1 MKEKAKEFALDLL
14 YTVAGAAI
22 LAVGVSCFVGPAQ
35 IAPGGVSGL
44 SILVNFLTGLPVGAV
59 NLAFNIPLILLAWK
73 FLGRRFTLRTLVT
86 VLIQSVLM
94 DVITLW
100 IPVYT
105 GERIMA
111 ALFGGVASGV
121 GLALVFMRG
130 STTGGT
136 DIVSRLLQ
144 LRYRHLSIG
153 RLLFLVDVVVLL
165 LSVAVFRNIEAGLY
179 GMIAIFASGK
189 VLDNIL
195 YGLDTGKVLL
205 VVSGKNQEIAAR
217 IMETLKRGVTFLH
230 GSGAWSGTER
240 QVLLCAVRAQQCYRV
255 EEIVRGVDKEA
266 FVIVLEATEIA
277 GEGFRPITED
287 KVS

>member
-1 MKEKAKEFALDLL
+1 MKEKAKEFVLDLL
-14 YTVAGAAI
+14 YTVAGAVI

-44 SILVNFLTGLPVGAV
+44 SILVNFLTDLPVGAV

-73 FLGRRFTLRTLVT
+73 FLGQRFTLRTLVT

>member
-44 SILVNFLTGLPVGAV
+44 SILVNFLTDLPVGAV

-73 FLGRRFTLRTLVT
+73 FLGQRFTLRTLVT

>member
-44 SILVNFLTGLPVGAV
+44 SILVNFLTDLPVGAV

-73 FLGRRFTLRTLVT
+73 FLGQRFTLRTLVT

-153 RLLFLVDVVVLL
+153 RLLFSVDVVVLL

>member
-44 SILVNFLTGLPVGAV
+44 SILVNFLTDLPVGAV

-195 YGLDTGKVLL
+195 
-205 VVSGKNQEIAAR
+205 
-217 IMETLKRGVTFLH
+217 
-230 GSGAWSGTER
+230 
-240 QVLLCAVRAQQCYRV
+240 
-255 EEIVRGVDKEA
+255 
-266 FVIVLEATEIA
+266 
-277 GEGFRPITED
+277 
-287 KVS
+287 

>member
-153 RLLFLVDVVVLL
+153 RLLFSVDVVVLL

>member
-44 SILVNFLTGLPVGAV
+44 SILVNFLTDLPVGAV

-153 RLLFLVDVVVLL
+153 RLLFSVDVVVLL

-255 EEIVRGVDKEA
+255 EEIVRAADPDAFLVVMEA
-266 FVIVLEATEIA
+266 NQIA
-277 GEGFRPITED
+277 GEGFRPITSD
-287 KVS
+287 KVT

>member
-44 SILVNFLTGLPVGAV
+44 SILVNFLTDLPVGAV

-153 RLLFLVDVVVLL
+153 RLLFSVDVVVLL

-230 GSGAWSGTER
+230 GSGAWSGAER
-240 QVLLCAVRAQQCYRV
+240 QGLLCAVRAQQCYRV

>member
-1 MKEKAKEFALDLL
+1 MKEKAKEFVLDLL

-44 SILVNFLTGLPVGAV
+44 SILVNFLTDLPVGAV

-153 RLLFLVDVVVLL
+153 RLLFSVDVVVLL

-217 IMETLKRGVTFLH
+217 IRETLKRGVTFLH
-230 GSGAWSGTER
+230 GSGAWSGAER

>member
-44 SILVNFLTGLPVGAV
+44 SILVNFLTDLPVGAV

>member
-44 SILVNFLTGLPVGAV
+44 SILVNFLTDLPVGAV

-73 FLGRRFTLRTLVT
+73 FLVRRFTLRTLVT

-153 RLLFLVDVVVLL
+153 RLLFSVDVVVLL

>member
-44 SILVNFLTGLPVGAV
+44 SILVNFLTDLPVGAV

-111 ALFGGVASGV
+111 AEGLELSLDQGLLTVSVTGPDGARDTLRLSLRSGEEGG
-121 GLALVFMRG
+121 L
-130 STTGGT
+130 
-136 DIVSRLLQ
+136 
-144 LRYRHLSIG
+144 
-153 RLLFLVDVVVLL
+153 
-165 LSVAVFRNIEAGLY
+165 
-179 GMIAIFASGK
+179 
-189 VLDNIL
+189 
-195 YGLDTGKVLL
+195 
-205 VVSGKNQEIAAR
+205 
-217 IMETLKRGVTFLH
+217 
-230 GSGAWSGTER
+230 
-240 QVLLCAVRAQQCYRV
+240 
-255 EEIVRGVDKEA
+255 
-266 FVIVLEATEIA
+266 
-277 GEGFRPITED
+277 
-287 KVS
+287 